1 MSKNPL
7 EIHQNE
13 QIEKEGT
20 LAIFPTQALLSSH
33 KSGWKDIHLAHFY
46 QPAWESPEF
55 SNALHTIGLAIP
67 HQIVT
72 NEFIVEGCLQR
83 QQYHPNNPT
92 IAIFPANRLYK
103 IYLDKSL
110 EFIHFYLEPSFV
122 SHVAHEEINPDRVE
136 ILFKPNKAD
145 LLIYQ
150 ICLALK
156 ADLNVDGSG
165 TGFYADSMAT
175 TLAAHLL
182 RHYST
187 HKYQLRQYEDGFS
200 KHKLQQTFDYINAK
214 LYENVSLTEI
224 ATELD
229 MSQYYFCR
237 LFKKSTGIT
246 PHQYLIQQR
255 VERAKELLRQ
265 PENKIKIAD
274 VAMDC
279 GFANPSHFAKHFRKY
294 TGVSPKQ
301 FRNL

>member
-1 MSKNPL
+1 MPEKQLLKIDLMEKNS
-7 EIHQNE
+7 
-13 QIEKEGT
+13 T
-20 LAIFPTQALLSSH
+20 LPIMPNSPIFTSH
-33 KSGWKDIHLAHFY
+33 KSGWRNIHLAYFR
-46 QPAWESPEF
+46 QPACETPEF
-55 SNALHTIGLAIP
+55 SILQHTIALP
-67 HQIVT
+67 VPQETVL
-72 NEFIVEGCLQR
+72 NEFISEGSLQK
-83 QQYHPNNPT
+83 QHYYLNNQN
-92 IAIFPANRLYK
+92 IAIFPVNRSYK
-103 IYLDKSL
+103 IYMDKSL
-110 EFIHFYLEPSFV
+110 EFIHFYLAPSFV
-122 SHVAHEEINPDRVE
+122 SHVAHEKINPDRVE
-136 ILFKPNKAD
+136 ILFEPKKAD

-150 ICLALK
+150 MCLALK
-156 ADLNVDGSG
+156 ADLDVDGSG
-165 TGFYADSMAT
+165 NGFYADSMAT

-200 KHKLQQTFDYINAK
+200 KHKLQQAFDYINAK
-214 LYENVSLTEI
+214 LCENVSLTEI

-237 LFKKSTGIT
+237 LFKKSTGIS

-255 VERAKELLRQ
+255 VERAKQLLRQ
-265 PENKIKIAD
+265 PENKIAD